1 MRRRQSANSV
11 PELQQHKGGAMTR
24 GNSRIFNDNKPANYF
39 WQMANIVDD
48 LGLSVYA
55 FRLYSRLVRISS
67 LHNVDVS
74 TRALAEACKMS
85 MGSVSNAKAE
95 LIDAG
100 LISIAKKPS
109 GRGEDYDEIHILDI
123 TERNVKHCATRFT
136 SSPHELTEVHSSP
149 HERISSPDELTVH
162 HMNVKVH
169 QVNTLQE
176 QYKKEG
182 QKLSKEVGEGAPKPA
197 IDHDAAARAAGIDK
211 QPPPPRKSKKVE
223 PPKAPTITTEQLQH
237 FAVSAHREIVGVLL
251 DAFCV
256 QQIISRVTDET
267 SWREC
272 LTDWRLHTNWRTDNI
287 AGQLDRYARWA
298 EIKAQSASAPPLKRP
313 EPINGAPAGTL
324 TGAAKI
330 AQETYER
337 QMGGIQS
344 AVEAAMAGGWY
355 GNA

>member
-1 MRRRQSANSV
+1 
-11 PELQQHKGGAMTR
+11 
-24 GNSRIFNDNKPANYF
+24 
-39 WQMANIVDD
+39 
-48 LGLSVYA
+48 
-55 FRLYSRLVRISS
+55 
-67 LHNVDVS
+67 
-74 TRALAEACKMS
+74 MS

-197 IDHDAAARAAGIDK
+197 IDFDAAARAAGIHN
-211 QPPPPRKSKKVE
+211 QPPPRKSKKAE
-223 PPKAPTITTEQLQH
+223 PPAQATITHEQLSH
-237 FAVSAHREIVGVLL
+237 FAVSAHREIISVLL
-251 DAFCV
+251 DAFVV
-256 QQIISRVTDET
+256 QQIIAHVTDET
-267 SWREC
+267 AWREC
-272 LTDWRLHTNWRTDNI
+272 LTDWRLHPGWKRDNI

-298 EIKAQSASAPPLKRP
+298 EIKAQGVPALRHSQPV
-313 EPINGAPAGTL
+313 NGAGNGATTGNTL
-324 TGAAKI
+324 TGAARI
-330 AQETYER
+330 AHETYER
-337 QMGGIQS
+337 QMSGIQS
-344 AVEAAMAGGWY
+344 AVEAAMAGGWN

>member
-1 MRRRQSANSV
+1 
-11 PELQQHKGGAMTR
+11 
-24 GNSRIFNDNKPANYF
+24 
-39 WQMANIVDD
+39 
-48 LGLSVYA
+48 
-55 FRLYSRLVRISS
+55 
-67 LHNVDVS
+67 
-74 TRALAEACKMS
+74 MS

-197 IDHDAAARAAGIDK
+197 IDHDAADAPRPQNTPTATDT
-211 QPPPPRKSKKVE
+211 PPSSDAVTQSP
-223 PPKAPTITTEQLQH
+223 AP
-237 FAVSAHREIVGVLL
+237 
-251 DAFCV
+251 
-256 QQIISRVTDET
+256 
-267 SWREC
+267 
-272 LTDWRLHTNWRTDNI
+272 NI
-287 AGQLDRYARWA
+287 APKLDPIQHMIERQAQARTPAKIINQWQGAEYLKALCIAFADVMNVEVTKADRAKWMGGAARLYELHPTQTELVQARDHAARCDYALTHPA
-298 EIKAQSASAPPLKRP
+298 AACETIKAIRQKARP
-313 EPINGAPAGTL
+313 QALAHPQPSVHQVVSYTVKE
-324 TGAAKI
+324 
-330 AQETYER
+330 QVYDD
-337 QMGGIQS
+337 
-344 AVEAAMAGGWY
+344 
-355 GNA
+355 